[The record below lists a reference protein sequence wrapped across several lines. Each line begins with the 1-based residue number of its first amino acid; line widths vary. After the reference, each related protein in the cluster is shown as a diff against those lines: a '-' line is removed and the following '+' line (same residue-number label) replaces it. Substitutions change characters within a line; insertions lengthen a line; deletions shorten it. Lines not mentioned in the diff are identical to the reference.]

1 MKSISKIAVVTHA
14 FERPSQLSTGQ
25 DVFKAAA
32 PKAYGAIVKR
42 FCLCALAALSAGA
55 ILAAIIASEAA
66 FYLRSLSH

>member
-1 MKSISKIAVVTHA
+1 MTSVKSISKIAVVTHA
-14 FERPSQLSTGQ
+14 FERPSS
-25 DVFKAAA
+25 A
-32 PKAYGAIVKR
+32 KAYSAIVKR

>member
-14 FERPSQLSTGQ
+14 FERPSS
-25 DVFKAAA
+25 
-32 PKAYGAIVKR
+32 PKAYSAITKR